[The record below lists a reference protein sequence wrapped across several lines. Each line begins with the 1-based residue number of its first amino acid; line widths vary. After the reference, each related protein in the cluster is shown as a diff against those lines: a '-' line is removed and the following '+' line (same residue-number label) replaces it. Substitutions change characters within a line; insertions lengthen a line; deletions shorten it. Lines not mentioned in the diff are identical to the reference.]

1 MIPAEQDDD
10 VRAVP
15 GHLADLAR
23 DEQTK
28 GGVTVHLR
36 PIRPDDAARLV
47 EFHKGLSTRSVYR
60 RFFFVHPSLSPA
72 EVERFTHVDYVDRL
86 AIVAVDDLRLVA
98 VGRYERR
105 SETTEA
111 EVAFVVAD
119 EYQHDGIGTL
129 LLEHLAEAA
138 WRNGITTFVADTL
151 AENRDM
157 LGVFFDSGFPVTST
171 SESGTISVRFPIEP
185 TDAYEAARASRHTRS
200 ERGAERGAERL
211 DGPGPT

>member
-105 SETTEA
+105 SETT
-111 EVAFVVAD
+111 
-119 EYQHDGIGTL
+119 
-129 LLEHLAEAA
+129 
-138 WRNGITTFVADTL
+138 
-151 AENRDM
+151 
-157 LGVFFDSGFPVTST
+157 
-171 SESGTISVRFPIEP
+171 
-185 TDAYEAARASRHTRS
+185 
-200 ERGAERGAERL
+200 
-211 DGPGPT
+211 

>member
-86 AIVAVDDLRLVA
+86 AFVAVDDLRLVA

-119 EYQHDGIGTL
+119 EYQRDGIGTL

-138 WRNGITTFVADTL
+138 WRNGITTFVAETL

-157 LGVFFDSGFPVTST
+157 LRVFFDSGFPVTST

>member
-138 WRNGITTFVADTL
+138 WRNGITTFVAETL